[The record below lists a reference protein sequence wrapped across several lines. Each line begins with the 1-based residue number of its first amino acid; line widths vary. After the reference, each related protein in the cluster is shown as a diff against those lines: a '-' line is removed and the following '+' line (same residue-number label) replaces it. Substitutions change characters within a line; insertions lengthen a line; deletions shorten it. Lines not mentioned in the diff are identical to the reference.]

1 MPGSPT
7 NCVVLCGPTASGKT
21 RLGVRIASWL
31 GSDILSADSR
41 QVFRGMDIGTGKD
54 LAEYENNG
62 SPVPYHL
69 IDIADPSTIYS
80 LWDYQQDFYAAFK
93 KLRASGKHPVVVG
106 GTGLYIEAVLK
117 NYRIADV
124 PEDVELRRELMEQPS
139 EELLNRLKSLDPSL
153 MKQTDVSSK
162 KRIVRALEIAIYGQ
176 DHEIRWG
183 IPDPPEIVPL
193 ILTVE
198 IPRPVL
204 RERIRHRLE
213 SRLAEGMIQEV
224 EGLVAN
230 GVSSERLKLFGM
242 EYGHIGR
249 YLAGEITRERMV
261 EELFVAICHLAK
273 RQATWFRGMERR
285 GLPVRWI
292 HGADFE
298 EAKRLMEEG
307 MGNREK
313 VPHPAMPGSTKRQ

>member
-1 MPGSPT
+1 MTGSPT
-7 NCVVLCGPTASGKT
+7 NCVVICGPTASGKT

-31 GSDILSADSR
+31 GGDILSADSR

-54 LAEYENNG
+54 LAEYENMGN
-62 SPVPYHL
+62 PVPYHL

-80 LWDYQQDFYAAFK
+80 LWNFQQDFYAVFK
-93 KLRASGKHPVVVG
+93 KLRASGRFPVVVG

-117 NYRIADV
+117 NYRIPDV
-124 PEDVELRRELMEQPS
+124 PEDIELRRELMQQS
-139 EELLNRLKSLDPSL
+139 SGQLLRRLELLDPSL
-153 MKQTDVSSK
+153 VEQTDVSSK
-162 KRIVRALEIAIYGQ
+162 KRIVRSLEVALYAQ
-176 DHEIRWG
+176 DHEVRWG

-193 ILTVE
+193 ILSIQLHRSE
-198 IPRPVL
+198 L
-204 RERIRHRLE
+204 KERIRRRLE

-224 EGLVAN
+224 ERLISG

-249 YLAGEITRERMV
+249 YLAGAISRERMV
-261 EELFVAICHLAK
+261 EELYLAICHLAK

-292 HGADFE
+292 HGADLE
-298 EAKRLMEEG
+298 ESRKVIEEETG
-307 MGNREK
+307 RG
-313 VPHPAMPGSTKRQ
+313 G

>member
-1 MPGSPT
+1 MDTTIGMTGSPI

-21 RLGVRIASWL
+21 RLGVQIASWL

-54 LAEYENNG
+54 LAEYENKGN
-62 SPVPYHL
+62 PVPYHL
-69 IDIADPSTIYS
+69 IDIADPAAIYS
-80 LWDYQQDFYAAFK
+80 LWNYQQDFYAAFK
-93 KLRASGKHPVVVG
+93 VLRASGKHPVVVG

-124 PEDVELRRELMEQPS
+124 PEDVELRRELMEQSSEQLLRRLEALAPS
-139 EELLNRLKSLDPSL
+139 FVE
-153 MKQTDVSSK
+153 QTDVSSK
-162 KRIVRALEIAIYGQ
+162 KRIVRSLEVALYSQ
-176 DHEIRWG
+176 HHEIRWG

-193 ILTVE
+193 ILAIQ
-198 IPRPVL
+198 IPRPEL
-204 RERIRHRLE
+204 KERIRHRLE

-224 EGLVAN
+224 EGLVAG

-249 YLAGEITRERMV
+249 YLAGATTREQMV
-261 EELFVAICHLAK
+261 EDLFLAICHLAK

-298 EAKRLMEEG
+298 EARMVLEEEMDG
-307 MGNREK
+307 PRASREC
-313 VPHPAMPGSTKRQ
+313 S